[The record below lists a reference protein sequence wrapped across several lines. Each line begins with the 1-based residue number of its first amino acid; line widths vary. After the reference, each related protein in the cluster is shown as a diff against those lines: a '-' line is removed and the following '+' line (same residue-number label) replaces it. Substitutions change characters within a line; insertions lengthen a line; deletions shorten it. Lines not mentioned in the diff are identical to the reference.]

1 MSTDNI
7 VCIQNKDWNFIT
19 AVWAW
24 MACRTRTSRSPWC
37 RGTRGKSP
45 ATNQTRRINKSFGQQ
60 MKRVH
65 QYPRVTNQQSWFP
78 ATLHLSSIQA
88 WNLSLD
94 DLIPVNWWTMS
105 AYALNRSVLNL
116 KRSVHTPWRSV
127 YTLER
132 SICTSPEEVRT
143 YCEEVSKYPEE
154 VNAYRED
161 VSILWRATLKRSV
174 CTYPKE
180 VCLYIP

>member
-116 KRSVHTPWRSV
+116 KRSVHTPWRGQYIPWRGPSV
-127 YTLER
+127 QALKR
-132 SICTSPEEVRT
+132 SEHTVKRS
-143 YCEEVSKYPEE
+143 
-154 VNAYRED
+154 VN
-161 VSILWRATLKRSV
+161 TLKRSMHTV
-174 CTYPKE
+174 KTLVYCEELP
-180 VCLYIP
+180 

>member
-7 VCIQNKDWNFIT
+7 VWIQNKDWNFIT

-116 KRSVHTPWRSV
+116 KRSVHTPWRGQYIPWRGPSV
-127 YTLER
+127 QALKR
-132 SICTSPEEVRT
+132 SEHTVKRS
-143 YCEEVSKYPEE
+143 
-154 VNAYRED
+154 VN
-161 VSILWRATLKRSV
+161 TLKRSMHTV
-174 CTYPKE
+174 KTLVYCEELP
-180 VCLYIP
+180 

>member
-1 MSTDNI
+1 MLLITDHCATDDVVPGTPLDTYFTYSWLDDYGYTWLSNGEFVGHIHSIDTNLNKKNSNNLRRKKKSNQTRFKMSTDNI

-78 ATLHLSSIQA
+78 AILHLSSIQA
-88 WNLSLD
+88 WHLSLD
-94 DLIPVNWWTMS
+94 D
-105 AYALNRSVLNL
+105 
-116 KRSVHTPWRSV
+116 
-127 YTLER
+127 
-132 SICTSPEEVRT
+132 
-143 YCEEVSKYPEE
+143 
-154 VNAYRED
+154 
-161 VSILWRATLKRSV
+161 
-174 CTYPKE
+174 
-180 VCLYIP
+180 